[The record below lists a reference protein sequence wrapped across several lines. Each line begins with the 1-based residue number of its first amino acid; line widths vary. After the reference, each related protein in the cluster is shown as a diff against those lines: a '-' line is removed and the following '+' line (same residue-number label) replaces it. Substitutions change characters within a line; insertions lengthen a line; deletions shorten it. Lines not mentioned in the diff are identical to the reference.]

1 MDHDLFRQILHIEQV
16 EFTWKVYETQ
26 KITNTK
32 GDWYEIVKKYKVE
45 NGILESEHEISS
57 MSQNKFKKSLEKKIH
72 LAAIKHLQELAGKH
86 SKSTK
91 IAPEK
96 FG

>member
-1 MDHDLFRQILHIEQV
+1 MHIEQV